1 MENVVDGAALVLLD
15 LGRWLLKIEPPFG
28 LRLLFVLTISIQ
40 DDLVQ
45 LMGFF
50 SFNKLLF
57 LLDFLSFCFP
67 CGLHLLFPLLRLLI
81 LFLLSH
87 FVLSGLLGILL
98 ELLEDWSGSEFRRSF

>member
-1 MENVVDGAALVLLD
+1 MLLD

-50 SFNKLLF
+50 GLNEFLF
-57 LLDFLSFCFP
+57 LFNLLSFGFP
-67 CGLHLLFPLLRLLI
+67 CGLHLLLPLLRLLV

-87 FVLSGLLGILL
+87 FVLSGILGILL